1 MATPSP
7 GVLAGGTHA
16 VCLASMIQPKSEAVL
31 PPPPE
36 ATNTGIVEQSV
47 ENMKA
52 AGLATVDGAV
62 FVGKMSLEGAKAVG
76 SATVDGAVFVGK
88 MSLDGAKAVG
98 EGVKATG
105 GLLVTGLE
113 KTFELLGLTAGFQSV
128 FGEDIDKSDAGLE
141 AAFAKVDT
149 GRRGKINATQM
160 KAYLLSVY
168 DNGLDELTIGEMIMT
183 ARIGRL
189 SHKDSEIGLNEFKI
203 ITRAGPPKVE
213 GGLYGAVD
221 AGFGATVGGVKAIG
235 DGAVLMSKQ
244 SVEGFKAAGAA
255 TVDGAKAVG
264 TVIVDGTKAVGSATM
279 DGAVFVGKMSLDGA
293 KAVGEGVK
301 ATGGLLATGLEK
313 TFDHE
318 AARCR
323 AGVQAGPGESSDKK
337 LDPQTGSMLSRNWH
351 PNLADSKTCVDDTDR
366 VQDLTK
372 DRGRVGVRPRRRSG
386 AIQMGQTAS
395 AGRNDV
401 EVVFLDDDIVYGD
414 DDRDVPLGR
423 EPCEG
428 GELQF
433 RDYYVGFWS
442 RVLGKGSFA
451 TVKLATNRLTGHQV
465 AVKIIKRKT
474 RPSAAASE
482 EELLQREIKHHNL
495 LRHDNIVRL
504 YTWVTT
510 PKEFLLVMEFCTGGD
525 MLRYINECQ
534 DLRTS
539 EARYFFAQLLEGVAF
554 CHSLGIGHR
563 DLKLENL
570 MLCESALSAPG
581 AGGGASGGAGA
592 PPAAAP
598 ASSVDA
604 AAERPSWEG
613 WTLKITDFGLS
624 DLNPIGVL
632 STTCCGSP
640 LYAAPELV
648 GIGPLEG
655 FDASKSDMWSCGVI
669 LYAFLTSRLPFDGDD
684 MRMLVRNITRCQYE
698 PMPAERG
705 RAASELV
712 AGLLALPPAHR
723 LSARAALGSVW
734 IAPLTAPPAD
744 APKGASLAGRIVSL
758 HASLPVP
765 PSSSLPATASPRH
778 APLQPLTTVDV
789 QADGAAPSDGA
800 GAPSTEI
807 TTETLVPAPE
817 LSDSLSHSDGGMM
830 LNDFSSAGLVGAETA
845 LSPSASLRSA
855 SATSSYFQAFYE
867 QLHAQAYATGDVA
880 CALTQS
886 PSYFGLTEAE
896 LKEIMAESAEES
908 LDENYRQIMSFVEAA

>member
-1 MATPSP
+1 
-7 GVLAGGTHA
+7 
-16 VCLASMIQPKSEAVL
+16 
-31 PPPPE
+31 
-36 ATNTGIVEQSV
+36 
-47 ENMKA
+47 
-52 AGLATVDGAV
+52 
-62 FVGKMSLEGAKAVG
+62 
-76 SATVDGAVFVGK
+76 
-88 MSLDGAKAVG
+88 
-98 EGVKATG
+98 
-105 GLLVTGLE
+105 
-113 KTFELLGLTAGFQSV
+113 
-128 FGEDIDKSDAGLE
+128 
-141 AAFAKVDT
+141 
-149 GRRGKINATQM
+149 
-160 KAYLLSVY
+160 
-168 DNGLDELTIGEMIMT
+168 
-183 ARIGRL
+183 
-189 SHKDSEIGLNEFKI
+189 
-203 ITRAGPPKVE
+203 
-213 GGLYGAVD
+213 
-221 AGFGATVGGVKAIG
+221 
-235 DGAVLMSKQ
+235 
-244 SVEGFKAAGAA
+244 
-255 TVDGAKAVG
+255 
-264 TVIVDGTKAVGSATM
+264 
-279 DGAVFVGKMSLDGA
+279 
-293 KAVGEGVK
+293 
-301 ATGGLLATGLEK
+301 
-313 TFDHE
+313 
-318 AARCR
+318 
-323 AGVQAGPGESSDKK
+323 
-337 LDPQTGSMLSRNWH
+337 
-351 PNLADSKTCVDDTDR
+351 
-366 VQDLTK
+366 
-372 DRGRVGVRPRRRSG
+372 
-386 AIQMGQTAS
+386 MGQTAS

-570 MLCESALSAPG
+570 MLCESAPSAG
-581 AGGGASGGAGA
+581 AGGSASGGSGA
-592 PPAAAP
+592 PPTAAP
-598 ASSVDA
+598 ASSVDV

-800 GAPSTEI
+800 GAPSTE
-807 TTETLVPAPE
+807 TLVPAPSLSLVPAPE

-908 LDENYRQIMSFVEAA
+908 LDENYRQIMSFVEAG

>member
-323 AGVQAGPGESSDKK
+323 AGVQAGPGESSDKSNFP
-337 LDPQTGSMLSRNWH
+337 LAQTPGSMLSRNWH
-351 PNLADSKTCVDDTDR
+351 PNLADSKTGVDDT
-366 VQDLTK
+366 
-372 DRGRVGVRPRRRSG
+372 
-386 AIQMGQTAS
+386 QMGQTAS

-570 MLCESALSAPG
+570 MLCESAPSAPG

-598 ASSVDA
+598 ASSIDA

-800 GAPSTEI
+800 GAPSTE
-807 TTETLVPAPE
+807 TLVPAPSLSLVPAPE

>member
-1 MATPSP
+1 MK
-7 GVLAGGTHA
+7 
-16 VCLASMIQPKSEAVL
+16 QEAVL

-36 ATNTGIVEQSV
+36 ATNTGIVELSV

-52 AGLATVDGAV
+52 AGQATVDGAV

-113 KTFELLGLTAGFQSV
+113 KTFELLGLAAGFQSV

-141 AAFAKVDT
+141 AAFAKVDE
-149 GRRGKINATQM
+149 GKRGKINATQM

-168 DNGLDELTIGEMIMT
+168 DNGLDEDTIGEMILT
-183 ARIGRL
+183 ARNGRL
-189 SHKDSEIGLNEFKI
+189 SRKDSEIGLNEFKI

-235 DGAVLMSKQ
+235 EGAAILL

-264 TVIVDGTKAVGSATM
+264 TVIVDGTKAVGSATV

-293 KAVGEGVK
+293 KAVGEAVK
-301 ATGGLLATGLEK
+301 ATGGLVATGLEK

-323 AGVQAGPGESSDKK
+323 SGVQAGPGESSDKSK
-337 LDPQTGSMLSRNWH
+337 ERLNEAQSPGMLSRIWL
-351 PNLADSKTCVDDTDR
+351 PNLDTNCPQER
-366 VQDLTK
+366 VQD
-372 DRGRVGVRPRRRSG
+372 
-386 AIQMGQTAS
+386 MGQTAS
-395 AGRNDV
+395 SAGRPNDV

-414 DDRDVPLGR
+414 DERDVPLGR

-570 MLCESALSAPG
+570 MLCESAG
-581 AGGGASGGAGA
+581 AGGGASGGSGA

-598 ASSVDA
+598 ASSVDV

-698 PMPAERG
+698 PVPAERG

-712 AGLLALPPAHR
+712 AGLLALPPARR

-734 IAPLTAPPAD
+734 IAQIGIAPLAAPPAD
-744 APKGASLAGRIVSL
+744 APPLSSRVASL

-765 PSSSLPATASPRH
+765 PSSSLPATASPLY
-778 APLQPLTTVDV
+778 APLQPLAKVDV
-789 QADGAAPSDGA
+789 QADGCAPSDGA
-800 GAPSTEI
+800 GAPSTAAVP
-807 TTETLVPAPE
+807 LVPDPE

-867 QLHAQAYATGDVA
+867 QLRAQAYATGDVA
-880 CALTQS
+880 SQLTQS

-908 LDENYRQIMSFVEAA
+908 LDENYRQIMSFVEAG

>member
-1 MATPSP
+1 MR
-7 GVLAGGTHA
+7 
-16 VCLASMIQPKSEAVL
+16 QPKSEAVL

-301 ATGGLLATGLEK
+301 ATGGLLVTGLEK

-351 PNLADSKTCVDDTDR
+351 PNLADSKTCVDDKDR
-366 VQDLTK
+366 DQDL
-372 DRGRVGVRPRRRSG
+372 
-386 AIQMGQTAS
+386 QMGQTVS

-570 MLCESALSAPG
+570 MLCESAPSAPG
-581 AGGGASGGAGA
+581 VGGGASGGAGA

-598 ASSVDA
+598 ASSIDA

-800 GAPSTEI
+800 GAPSTE
-807 TTETLVPAPE
+807 TLVPAPSLSLVPAPE

>member
-1 MATPSP
+1 
-7 GVLAGGTHA
+7 
-16 VCLASMIQPKSEAVL
+16 MIQPKSEAVL

-570 MLCESALSAPG
+570 MLCESAPSAPG
-581 AGGGASGGAGA
+581 VGGGASGGAGA

-598 ASSVDA
+598 ASSIDA

-800 GAPSTEI
+800 GAPSTE
-807 TTETLVPAPE
+807 TLVPAPSLSLVPAPE